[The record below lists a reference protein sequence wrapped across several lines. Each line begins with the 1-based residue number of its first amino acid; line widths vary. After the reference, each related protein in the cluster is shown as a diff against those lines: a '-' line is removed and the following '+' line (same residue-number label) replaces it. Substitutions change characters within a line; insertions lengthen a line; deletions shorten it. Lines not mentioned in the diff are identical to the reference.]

1 MSHLVKL
8 LQCDSTSPSPEGKKR
23 ERSLRAGEMDAQR
36 GVLVT
41 EGLSGAGGGGGQG
54 EQSPPPH
61 DSGGHPRSDTTLFA
75 EHVEMTLLH
84 LSYGSQETI
93 GATVAFWV

>member
-1 MSHLVKL
+1 M
-8 LQCDSTSPSPEGKKR
+8 G
-23 ERSLRAGEMDAQR
+23 R
-36 GVLVT
+36 G
-41 EGLSGAGGGGGQG
+41 AGGGQG

-84 LSYGSQETI
+84 FSYGSQETI